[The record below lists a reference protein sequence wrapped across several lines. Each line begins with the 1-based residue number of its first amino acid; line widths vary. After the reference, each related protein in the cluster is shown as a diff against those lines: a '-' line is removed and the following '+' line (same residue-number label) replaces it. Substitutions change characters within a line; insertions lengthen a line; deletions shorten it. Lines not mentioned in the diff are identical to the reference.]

1 MRKAAPAKSKAKK
14 TATPKTKQ
22 NRSRVIPL
30 MLLFLAAISIMVVYK
45 FFAFLTDEANKVK
58 LEVTTEV
65 AYPVALGNFFTE
77 DPAFPDMVSCNLDF
91 ATVNYAV
98 PQDIY
103 FTITMYY
110 RNYPCTL
117 HIVDTT
123 APAAEGGWTA
133 ADLKKLKN
141 TKNFTRS
148 AIDHIFLGEINS
160 RGVGAG
166 YHYEGIEDSPGRVI
180 EGTRSKPDI
189 HGVYRGKVEVD
200 GVKKTGNKGYSTFYP
215 LYMTPQDVVDAI
227 NQAYENAEL
236 IGNDLYAGITDD
248 GIEIDMYMTKKGK
261 ITTAYP
267 VMED

>member
-1 MRKAAPAKSKAKK
+1 MRVDVRRILFVILILAVFLITRKPGDSPKETTAALQTVAASSAAETVPAE
-14 TATPKTKQ
+14 TKPEETVPAETKPAETKPAQ
-22 NRSRVIPL
+22 TKPEETS
-30 MLLFLAAISIMVVYK
+30 AAE
-45 FFAFLTDEANKVK
+45 TR
-58 LEVTTEV
+58 
-65 AYPVALGNFFTE
+65 
-77 DPAFPDMVSCNLDF
+77 PAE
-91 ATVNYAV
+91 
-98 PQDIY
+98 
-103 FTITMYY
+103 
-110 RNYPCTL
+110 
-117 HIVDTT
+117 T

>member
-1 MRKAAPAKSKAKK
+1 MRVDVRRILFVILILAIFLITRKPGDSPQETTAALQTVAASSAAETVPAE
-14 TATPKTKQ
+14 TKPEETVPAETKPAETKPAQ
-22 NRSRVIPL
+22 TKPEETS
-30 MLLFLAAISIMVVYK
+30 AAE
-45 FFAFLTDEANKVK
+45 TR
-58 LEVTTEV
+58 
-65 AYPVALGNFFTE
+65 
-77 DPAFPDMVSCNLDF
+77 PAE
-91 ATVNYAV
+91 
-98 PQDIY
+98 
-103 FTITMYY
+103 
-110 RNYPCTL
+110 
-117 HIVDTT
+117 T

>member
-1 MRKAAPAKSKAKK
+1 MRVDVRRILFVILILAVFLITRKPGDSPQETTAALQTVAASSAAETVPAETKPEE
-14 TATPKTKQ
+14 TALDAETKPAETKPAQ
-22 NRSRVIPL
+22 TKPEETS
-30 MLLFLAAISIMVVYK
+30 AAE
-45 FFAFLTDEANKVK
+45 TR
-58 LEVTTEV
+58 
-65 AYPVALGNFFTE
+65 
-77 DPAFPDMVSCNLDF
+77 PAE
-91 ATVNYAV
+91 
-98 PQDIY
+98 
-103 FTITMYY
+103 
-110 RNYPCTL
+110 
-117 HIVDTT
+117 T

>member
-1 MRKAAPAKSKAKK
+1 MPVSLKGNARLCYWDTNGSLKVGGLSGAKG
-14 TATPKTKQ
+14 TY
-22 NRSRVIPL
+22 L
-30 MLLFLAAISIMVVYK
+30 MGS
-45 FFAFLTDEANKVK
+45 
-58 LEVTTEV
+58 
-65 AYPVALGNFFTE
+65 
-77 DPAFPDMVSCNLDF
+77 S
-91 ATVNYAV
+91 
-98 PQDIY
+98 
-103 FTITMYY
+103 
-110 RNYPCTL
+110 
-117 HIVDTT
+117 
-123 APAAEGGWTA
+123 
-133 ADLKKLKN
+133 KN

>member
-1 MRKAAPAKSKAKK
+1 MRVDVRRILFVILILAVFLITRKPGDSPKETTAALQTVAASSAAETVPAETKPEETVPAPA
-14 TATPKTKQ
+14 
-22 NRSRVIPL
+22 
-30 MLLFLAAISIMVVYK
+30 
-45 FFAFLTDEANKVK
+45 E
-58 LEVTTEV
+58 
-65 AYPVALGNFFTE
+65 
-77 DPAFPDMVSCNLDF
+77 
-91 ATVNYAV
+91 
-98 PQDIY
+98 
-103 FTITMYY
+103 
-110 RNYPCTL
+110 
-117 HIVDTT
+117 T

-160 RGVGAG
+160 RGVGTG

>member
-1 MRKAAPAKSKAKK
+1 MRVDVRRILFVILILAVFLITRKPGDSPQETTAALQTVAASSAAETVPAETKPAETAPAAE
-14 TATPKTKQ
+14 TKPAETKPAQ
-22 NRSRVIPL
+22 TKPEETS
-30 MLLFLAAISIMVVYK
+30 AAE
-45 FFAFLTDEANKVK
+45 TR
-58 LEVTTEV
+58 
-65 AYPVALGNFFTE
+65 
-77 DPAFPDMVSCNLDF
+77 PAE
-91 ATVNYAV
+91 
-98 PQDIY
+98 
-103 FTITMYY
+103 
-110 RNYPCTL
+110 
-117 HIVDTT
+117 T

>member
-1 MRKAAPAKSKAKK
+1 MRVDVRRILFVILILAIFLITRNPGDSPQETTAALQTVAASSAAETVPAE
-14 TATPKTKQ
+14 TKPEETVPAETKPAETKPAQ
-22 NRSRVIPL
+22 TKPEETS
-30 MLLFLAAISIMVVYK
+30 AAE
-45 FFAFLTDEANKVK
+45 TR
-58 LEVTTEV
+58 
-65 AYPVALGNFFTE
+65 
-77 DPAFPDMVSCNLDF
+77 PAE
-91 ATVNYAV
+91 
-98 PQDIY
+98 
-103 FTITMYY
+103 
-110 RNYPCTL
+110 
-117 HIVDTT
+117 T

>member
-1 MRKAAPAKSKAKK
+1 MRVDVRRILFVILILAVFLITRKPGDSPQETTAALQTVAASSAAETVPAE
-14 TATPKTKQ
+14 TKPEETVPAETKPAETKPAQ
-22 NRSRVIPL
+22 TKPEETS
-30 MLLFLAAISIMVVYK
+30 AAE
-45 FFAFLTDEANKVK
+45 TR
-58 LEVTTEV
+58 
-65 AYPVALGNFFTE
+65 
-77 DPAFPDMVSCNLDF
+77 PAE
-91 ATVNYAV
+91 
-98 PQDIY
+98 
-103 FTITMYY
+103 
-110 RNYPCTL
+110 
-117 HIVDTT
+117 T

>member
-1 MRKAAPAKSKAKK
+1 MRVDVRRILFVILILAVFLITRNPGDSPQETTAALQTVAASSAAETVPAETKPEETVPAETKPAETAPAAE
-14 TATPKTKQ
+14 TKPAETKPAQ
-22 NRSRVIPL
+22 TKPEETS
-30 MLLFLAAISIMVVYK
+30 AAE
-45 FFAFLTDEANKVK
+45 TR
-58 LEVTTEV
+58 
-65 AYPVALGNFFTE
+65 
-77 DPAFPDMVSCNLDF
+77 PAE
-91 ATVNYAV
+91 
-98 PQDIY
+98 
-103 FTITMYY
+103 
-110 RNYPCTL
+110 
-117 HIVDTT
+117 T

-160 RGVGAG
+160 RGVGTG

>member
-1 MRKAAPAKSKAKK
+1 MRVDVRRILFVILILAVFLITRKPGDSPQETTAALQTVAASSAAETVPAE
-14 TATPKTKQ
+14 TKPEETVPAETKPAETKPAQ
-22 NRSRVIPL
+22 TKPEETS
-30 MLLFLAAISIMVVYK
+30 AAE
-45 FFAFLTDEANKVK
+45 TR
-58 LEVTTEV
+58 
-65 AYPVALGNFFTE
+65 
-77 DPAFPDMVSCNLDF
+77 PAE
-91 ATVNYAV
+91 
-98 PQDIY
+98 
-103 FTITMYY
+103 
-110 RNYPCTL
+110 
-117 HIVDTT
+117 T

-160 RGVGAG
+160 RGVGTG

>member
-1 MRKAAPAKSKAKK
+1 MRVDVRRILFVILILAIFLITRKPGDSPQETTAVLQTVAASSAAETVPAGTKPEETVPAG
-14 TATPKTKQ
+14 TKQ
-22 NRSRVIPL
+22 EETS
-30 MLLFLAAISIMVVYK
+30 AAETKPAETKPAQPKPEETS
-45 FFAFLTDEANKVK
+45 AAETRPE
-58 LEVTTEV
+58 ETT
-65 AYPVALGNFFTE
+65 
-77 DPAFPDMVSCNLDF
+77 S
-91 ATVNYAV
+91 
-98 PQDIY
+98 
-103 FTITMYY
+103 
-110 RNYPCTL
+110 
-117 HIVDTT
+117 
-123 APAAEGGWTA
+123 AAEGGWTA